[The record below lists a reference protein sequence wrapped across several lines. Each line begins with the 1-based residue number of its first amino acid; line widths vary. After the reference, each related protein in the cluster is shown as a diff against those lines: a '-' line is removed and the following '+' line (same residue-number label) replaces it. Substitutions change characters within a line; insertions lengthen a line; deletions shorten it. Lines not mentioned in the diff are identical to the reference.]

1 MADKKRVG
9 IWRRVAAIVVCL
21 VFIAFFSWSEQRS
34 GSFQWWH
41 VYVLVGALTI
51 AVLAKVVPG
60 VGRVLKRVTEYVGF
74 EKESTGAGSGIRR
87 EYFMALVPMY
97 FIVSAYLMQAALRG
111 GKLDMEVM
119 ILSIVMLVFT
129 LYLVFASFFRKL
141 PETWA
146 RTTYQV
152 ASSLAMI
159 GALVFA
165 IDVLKATGELVKL
178 EASLWYVTPF
188 LYGGL
193 LVVLGIMV
201 FHLISVSGR
210 DW

>member
-1 MADKKRVG
+1 MADKKRVHIG
-9 IWRRVAAIVVCL
+9 SLFAAISVGL
-21 VFIAFFSWSEQRS
+21 ALIAFFSWFELRS

-41 VYVLVGALTI
+41 ACVLVGALTI

-60 VGRVLKRVTEYVGF
+60 VSRVLKRVMEYVGF
-74 EKESTGAGSGIRR
+74 EKESAEAGGGVRR

-111 GKLDMEVM
+111 SNLDMAPM
-119 ILSIVMLVFT
+119 ILSIVILVFA
-129 LYLVFASFFRKL
+129 LYLVFASFFRAL
-141 PETWA
+141 PKAFA

-165 IDVLKATGELVKL
+165 IDVLEVTAELMKL
-178 EASLWYVTPF
+178 GASQWYVTPF
-188 LYGGL
+188 LYSGL

-210 DW
+210 D

>member
-1 MADKKRVG
+1 MVDKKR
-9 IWRRVAAIVVCL
+9 IWRLVAAVAVCL
-21 VFIAFFSWSEQRS
+21 LFIAFFSWSEQRS

-41 VYVLVGALTI
+41 VYVLVGVLTI

-60 VGRVLKRVTEYVGF
+60 LGRGLKRTMEYVGF
-74 EKESTGAGSGIRR
+74 EKESAGAGGRVRR
-87 EYFMALVPMY
+87 DYFMALVPMY

-111 GKLDMEVM
+111 GKLDMGVM
-119 ILSIVMLVFT
+119 ILSIVMLVFA
-129 LYLVFASFFRKL
+129 LYLVIASFFRAL
-141 PETWA
+141 PEAWA

-152 ASSLAMI
+152 ASSLAII

-165 IDVLKATGELVKL
+165 IDVFEAVGELVKL
-178 EASLWYVTPF
+178 GAGPWFVTPF